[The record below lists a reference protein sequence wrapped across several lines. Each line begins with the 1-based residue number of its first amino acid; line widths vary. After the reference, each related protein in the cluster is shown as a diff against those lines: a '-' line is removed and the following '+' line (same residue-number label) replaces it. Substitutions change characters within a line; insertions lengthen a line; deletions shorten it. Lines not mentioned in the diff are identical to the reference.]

1 MDQSG
6 LFLPSRDYYLNKTAN
21 EKVSILLCVCVCV
34 WVSVMD
40 AALLQVLLAY
50 LDYMVELGLL
60 LGGERSSSHLLMQ
73 QILDFETALA
83 NITVPQDQRRDEEK
97 IYHKVTVAELQ
108 VSPGRPPG
116 PAPRPSPASDQ
127 HTRLLSRVGAAAS
140 CPRRV
145 TWFGRHGDR
154 LQGLLLR
161 AASALRPAVVM

>member
-21 EKVSILLCVCVCV
+21 EKVSMLLCVRQTLFVCV
-34 WVSVMD
+34 PLMELV
-40 AALLQVLLAY
+40 LLQVLLAY
-50 LDYMVELGLL
+50 LEYMVELGLL

-108 VSPGRPPG
+108 VSPPHSCAQSHR
-116 PAPRPSPASDQ
+116 SI
-127 HTRLLSRVGAAAS
+127 GAATLCS
-140 CPRRV
+140 CRV
-145 TWFGRHGDR
+145 TWFGHHGDR
-154 LQGLLLR
+154 LQGSLL
-161 AASALRPAVVM
+161 

>member
-1 MDQSG
+1 MVCWLSAQVDQSG

-21 EKVSILLCVCVCV
+21 EKVSLLLCVCEAVCVCVCV
-34 WVSVMD
+34 SVTET
-40 AALLQVLLAY
+40 APLQVLLAY

-108 VSPGRPPG
+108 VSPAPP
-116 PAPRPSPASDQ
+116 PHSLHHHHQTPR
-127 HTRLLSRVGAAAS
+127 LSRIGAATS
-140 CPRRV
+140 SSWRV
-145 TWFGRHGDR
+145 T
-154 LQGLLLR
+154 
-161 AASALRPAVVM
+161 